1 MPLKVFLSAT
11 LRQYLPDYDPG
22 TGHDLAVPPGATP
35 REVARLLAIPEED
48 VRLIM
53 VNGISVGWD
62 ANLTGDE
69 RVAFFPPLG
78 GG

>member
-1 MPLKVFLSAT
+1 MALKVFLSAT

-22 TGHDLAVPPGATP
+22 SGHDLAVPPGTTP
-35 REVARLLAIPEED
+35 REVARLLAIPAEE
-48 VRLIM
+48 VKLIM

-62 ANLTGDE
+62 AKLTGDE
-69 RVAFFPPLG
+69 RVAFFPPVG